1 MTNHMMNYKI
11 ADIEGIGPEFS
22 RKLEE
27 VGVNTTNDLLA
38 KASSLD
44 LRRQLAEKTGVSE
57 ALLTRW
63 VHMADLMRLKGIGP
77 QYSEL
82 LLAAGVPSLEKL
94 GTFKP
99 DELVQMLVKVNMEKK
114 LAKATPTLGD
124 VETWMRTLGESK
136 EFATSH

>member
-1 MTNHMMNYKI
+1 MTNNVMNYKI

-27 VGVNTTNDLLA
+27 VGVNTTNDLLT

-44 LRRQLAEKTGVSE
+44 LRHQLAEKTGVSE
-57 ALLTRW
+57 TLLTRW

-94 GTFKP
+94 RTCTP
-99 DELVQMLVKVNMEKK
+99 EELVQMLVKVNLEKK

-124 VETWMRTLGESK
+124 VETWMRTMSETT
-136 EFATSH
+136 EFATTH